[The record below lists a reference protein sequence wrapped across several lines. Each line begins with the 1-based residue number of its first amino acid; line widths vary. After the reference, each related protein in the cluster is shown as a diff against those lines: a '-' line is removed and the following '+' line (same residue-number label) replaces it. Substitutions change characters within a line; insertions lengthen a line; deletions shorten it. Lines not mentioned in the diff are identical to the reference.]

1 MKNIYKKIVRALPI
15 GFIAISAALSGC
27 EELKFGNEFLN
38 QQPEQIGVNIDTI
51 FSKKYYAMQV
61 LTKAYTTLPYGIPA
75 GGNPKLG
82 GDLLDALTPYSYSTG
97 TYGGARKLYYVGAYS
112 AANEGT
118 NSKYDFTNNNIWNG
132 IRYAWLTIENI
143 DRVPDMTSVEKDRAK
158 AEAKMIIATH
168 YADMFRNYGGI
179 PYIDHAILVDEKHY
193 FERLT
198 VEESVK
204 TIVGLI
210 DQAKNDLEW
219 KVSDPNDDGRMTKAY
234 ALGLKL
240 RVLLFAASPLF
251 NSDQPYMEGKAS
263 EQKLTWY
270 GNYDSQRWKDAEDAG
285 REFMTALAE
294 NGQYDLVKAAAE
306 PADEED
312 YRKAFRDAYF
322 TRGNSEVLLS
332 VRKNYKNSYETNFN
346 DSKNAYASK
355 QCPTLAYVNLF
366 PMNNGSDFPSDFDW
380 KNPNKDPFVDR
391 DPRFYETILSNG
403 QSYKGRKAQLYVG
416 GQERKNAD
424 DDGTG
429 FMLYKFI
436 QDYTAATS
444 LGQVDS
450 WPAMRLAEVYLSYA
464 EAINEVNPAPTDE
477 AYRLVNEVRNRVGI
491 GDLPKGLDK
500 DQFREALLRERACEF
515 GYEEVIWYDI
525 VRWKN
530 EAAFKADI
538 QGVNIFKDSS
548 KTGGYRYE
556 IFTISPN
563 RVWKDQWSPKWYLS
577 AFPTNEIDKNYGL
590 VQNPGW

>member
-1 MKNIYKKIVRALPI
+1 MKNILRNIVKVLPV
-15 GFIAISAALSGC
+15 GLIAAGISLSGC
-27 EELKFGNEFLN
+27 EELKFGNAFLN

-82 GDLLDALTPYSYSTG
+82 GDLLDALTDLSYSTG

-118 NSKYDFTNNNIWNG
+118 NSKYNFTNNDIWNG

-179 PYIDHAILVDEKHY
+179 PYLDHAILVEEEHY

-198 VEESVK
+198 VEESVR

-210 DQAKNDLEW
+210 DEAAPDLEW
-219 KVSDPNDDGRMTKAY
+219 RVSDPNDDGRMTKAY

-270 GNYDSQRWKDAEDAG
+270 GNYDLQRWKDAEAAG

-294 NGQYDLVKAAAE
+294 NGQYDLVMAT
-306 PADEED
+306 EETTEA

-332 VRKNYKNSYETNFN
+332 VRKNYKNSYGSNFC
-346 DSKNAYASK
+346 DATNAYAKK
-355 QCPTLAYVNLF
+355 QCPTLAYANLF
-366 PMNNGSDFPSDFDW
+366 PMANGTDFDANFNW
-380 KNPNKDPFVDR
+380 GNPDVDPFANR
-391 DPRFYETILSNG
+391 DPRFYETILTNG
-403 QSYKGRKAQLYVG
+403 RDYDGRKSQLYVG
-416 GQERKNAD
+416 GKDRETAD
-424 DDGTG
+424 TDGTG
-429 FMLYKFI
+429 LLLYKFS
-436 QDYTAATS
+436 QDYTEATS
-444 LGQVDS
+444 IGQVDS
-450 WPAMRLAEVYLSYA
+450 WPAMRLAEVFLSYA
-464 EAINEVNPAPTDE
+464 EVINEANGGPNSD
-477 AYRLVNEVRNRVGI
+477 AYDLVNRVRNRVGI
-491 GDLPKGLDK
+491 GDLSKTDMT
-500 DQFREALLRERACEF
+500 QEEFREAILRERACEF
-515 GYEEVIWYDI
+515 GYEEVRWYDI
-525 VRWKN
+525 VRWKD
-530 EAAFKADI
+530 EAAFKAPI
-538 QGVNIFKDSS
+538 QGVNMFIDESNS
-548 KTGGYRYE
+548 TGYHYE
-556 IFTISPN
+556 IFDITPN
-563 RVWKDQWSPKWYLS
+563 RVWEDQWSPKWYLS

>member
-1 MKNIYKKIVRALPI
+1 MKHIYIKIFHFLPAGLIALT
-15 GFIAISAALSGC
+15 SVLSGC

-38 QQPEQIGVNIDTI
+38 QQPEQIGINIDTV

-75 GGNPKLG
+75 GDKPKLG
-82 GDLLDALTPYSYSTG
+82 GDLLDALTPYSYSTVLF
-97 TYGGARKLYYVGAYS
+97 GGSRSKYYNGAYS
-112 AANEGT
+112 ASTESS

-132 IRYAWLTIENI
+132 IRYSWLTIENI

-168 YADMFRNYGGI
+168 YADMLRNYGGI
-179 PYIDHAILVDEKHY
+179 PYIDHAVQVDERHY

-198 VEESVK
+198 VEQSVK

-210 DQAKNDLEW
+210 DEAKDNLEW
-219 KVSDPNDDGRMTKAY
+219 RVSDPNDDGRMTKAY

-251 NSDQPYMEGKAS
+251 NSDEPYLEGPAS
-263 EQKLTWY
+263 SQRLTWY
-270 GNYDSQRWKDAEDAG
+270 GNYDQERWKIAEEAG

-294 NGQYDLVKAAAE
+294 NPEYDLVRPAAE
-306 PADEED
+306 NVEA

-332 VRKNYKNSYETNFN
+332 VRKNYTNSYANNFN
-346 DSKNAYASK
+346 DSQNAFASK
-355 QCPTLAYVNLF
+355 QCPTLAYANLF
-366 PMNNGSDFPSDFDW
+366 PMSDGTDFPEDFNW
-380 KNPNKDPFVDR
+380 ENPDKDPFAGR
-391 DPRFYETILSNG
+391 DPRFYETILTNG
-403 QSYKGRKAQLYVG
+403 QSYLGRKAQLYVG
-416 GQERKNAD
+416 GLERKTAD
-424 DDGTG
+424 ADGTG
-429 FMLYKFI
+429 LMLYKFI
-436 QDYTAATS
+436 QDYTSATS
-444 LGQVDS
+444 IGHVDS

-464 EAINEVNPAPTDE
+464 EAINEANGGPTDE

-491 GDLPKGLDK
+491 GDLPKK
-500 DQFREALLRERACEF
+500 MTQIEFRNALLRERACEF

-530 EAAFKADI
+530 KEAFMADI
-538 QGVNIFKDSS
+538 QGVNTFKDNLNP
-548 KTGGYRYE
+548 TGFRYE